1 MRRYLILTA
10 LLLSS
15 LACFSQA
22 VRVDIPLLTSGPNV
36 SINGTPLPTAL
47 WLSNATI
54 QICTHPATLS
64 ACSYITTYTDS
75 SEGTACPGTQQI
87 VNLPGNT
94 CSSLSGT
101 LGNIGF
107 WFAGGTVDYIITSSY
122 GTFGPYTV
130 SAGSTGGGCSTFT
143 CIASGTNT
151 TAAMLVG
158 TGASLAATGA
168 GTIQATGL
176 TGSITESQVTNLV
189 ADLAARVLTTTTV
202 NGHPLSSNV
211 VVSASDITT
220 GTLPVAQL
228 PNTPVT
234 VTTTASV
241 TTSSG
246 YYYNQDATT
255 AAAITYTLPTPV
267 KGAQICTK
275 NSNTSGTANTGTL
288 TILVANTGTQSIIY
302 NGSLSASGFIQ
313 SSGVAGDSACVVAIS
328 TTQWEAYVSVG
339 TWTLH

>member
-1 MRRYLILTA
+1 MRRILVLTA
-10 LLLSS
+10 LFCAALT
-15 LACFSQA
+15 AFGQA
-22 VRVDIPLLTSGPNV
+22 VRVDIPLLTAGPNV

-75 SEGTACPGTQQI
+75 TEGTSCPGTQQI

-107 WFAGGTVDYIITSSY
+107 WYAGGTVDYIITSSY
-122 GTFGPYTV
+122 GTFGPYSV
-130 SAGSTGGGCSTFT
+130 SSGTGGSSCSTFSCLAT
-143 CIASGTNT
+143 GTIGVPVT
-151 TAAMLVG
+151 VG
-158 TGASLAATGA
+158 TGGSIVTSGA
-168 GTIQATGL
+168 GTIQATSL
-176 TGSITESQVTNLV
+176 TGNITESQVTNLV
-189 ADLAARVLTTTTV
+189 TDLAARALTTTTV
-202 NGHPLSSNV
+202 NGHALSSNV
-211 VVSASDITT
+211 VISASDITT
-220 GTLPVAQL
+220 GTLPVAQS
-228 PNTPVT
+228 PNAPVT

-267 KGAQICTK
+267 AGKQICTK

-288 TILVANTGTQSIIY
+288 EMIVANTGTQSIIY
-302 NGSLSASGFIQ
+302 NGSVSASGFIQ